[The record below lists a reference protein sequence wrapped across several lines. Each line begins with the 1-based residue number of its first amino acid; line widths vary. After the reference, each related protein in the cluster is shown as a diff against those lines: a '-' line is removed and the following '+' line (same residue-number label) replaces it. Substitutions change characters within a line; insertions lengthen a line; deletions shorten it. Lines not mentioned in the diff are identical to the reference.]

1 VFDNEVSGTIDV
13 PLAEQ
18 LLRRWHSAKSEALG
32 KEHDIEKLADILE
45 GNMLKQWKRR
55 AYTVQADGWHWEYT
69 LVDLSVDKVSVEKD
83 GKHATVEA
91 SIKEKAELIDE
102 GKRADWYST
111 SYSVQYDLSMKR
123 RGWKI
128 SGARVVYNS

>member
-1 VFDNEVSGTIDV
+1 VFDNEVSGAIDI
-13 PLAEQ
+13 PLAEK
-18 LLRRWHSAKSEALG
+18 LLRRWHVVKSEALG